1 MNTISIDLGGTRVK
15 LGVVSEGRVV
25 ESARLASNSQN
36 GFQPLMPEL
45 ERICKAWQEQ
55 YEISRMG
62 IAFPSLV
69 DVDKKQVL
77 GHNNKFADCV
87 GFDLESWVKASFSL
101 PMVLENDANA
111 AALGELGYGA
121 ARDTE
126 NFVLM
131 ILGTGIGTAAVMD
144 GRLLRGKHYQAGV
157 LFGHIPLQ
165 RNGRPCEGCPGVGC
179 AEAQAST
186 WALKH
191 MVAEAALESPLKREP
206 TMNFEV
212 LQRHYRAGDRLAK
225 EIFEECCEYWSS
237 CLIALIHAYDPE
249 VAVLS
254 GGVLNW
260 GPELTERIIQ
270 TVEQRVWTPWGKL
283 RFRTAEAPE
292 RSVLLGLH
300 YLNEK
305 QAEKEKKAL

>member
-69 DVDKKQVL
+69 D
-77 GHNNKFADCV
+77 
-87 GFDLESWVKASFSL
+87 LEGWVKASFSL

-165 RNGRPCEGCPGVGC
+165 RNGRPCEGCHGVGC

-254 GGVLNW
+254 GCVLNW